1 MSLKKRDALF
11 VLLIIVVLGIF
22 IAITGKEKT
31 KKLPKDSIHAPFAQM
46 RAEGKAKIE
55 VDALCAKCH
64 DGVQIPFP
72 EKHPAKPGAGVMRCL
87 FCHKVDTS
95 K

>member
-1 MSLKKRDALF
+1 
-11 VLLIIVVLGIF
+11 
-22 IAITGKEKT
+22 
-31 KKLPKDSIHAPFAQM
+31 M

-72 EKHPAKPGAGVMRCL
+72 ETHPAKPGAGVMRCL
-87 FCHKVDTS
+87 FCHKVD
-95 K
+95 

>member
-11 VLLIIVVLGIF
+11 VVLIIVVLAVF
-22 IAITGKEKT
+22 FAISGKEKT
-31 KKLPKDSIHAPFAQM
+31 RKLPKDPTHAPFAQM

-72 EKHPAKPGAGVMRCL
+72 DKHPAKPGSGVMRCL
-87 FCHKVDTS
+87 FCHKIDN
-95 K
+95 

>member
-11 VLLIIVVLGIF
+11 VVLIVVVLGIF
-22 IAITGKEKT
+22 IAISGKEKT
-31 KKLPKDSIHAPFAQM
+31 TKLPKDLVHAPFAKMLADGQ
-46 RAEGKAKIE
+46 KKIE

-72 EKHPAKPGAGVMRCL
+72 ANHPAKPGAGVMRCL